1 MTTTWLLTVMGSF
14 VIGFYHITL
23 VQVPKSGSKV
33 SHARDEELSASH
45 PSCSRSWEWNPPP
58 EWGSLPRLRK
68 HRDNLG
74 ECGRRSCRVNQ
85 RQVWCWFRFSHPWW
99 RNPFGFLV
107 EKLSIRQML
116 GIHGFSISMLIYWR
130 VRFEQKREI
139 VSATVQQKS
148 ATKALGSTHW

>member
-1 MTTTWLLTVMGSF
+1 
-14 VIGFYHITL
+14 
-23 VQVPKSGSKV
+23 
-33 SHARDEELSASH
+33 
-45 PSCSRSWEWNPPP
+45 
-58 EWGSLPRLRK
+58 
-68 HRDNLG
+68 
-74 ECGRRSCRVNQ
+74 
-85 RQVWCWFRFSHPWW
+85 
-99 RNPFGFLV
+99 V